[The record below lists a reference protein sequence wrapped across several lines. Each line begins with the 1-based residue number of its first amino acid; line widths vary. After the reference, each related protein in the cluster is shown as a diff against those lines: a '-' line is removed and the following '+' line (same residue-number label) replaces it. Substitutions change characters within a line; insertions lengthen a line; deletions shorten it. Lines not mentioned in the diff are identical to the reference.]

1 MNLIKTVP
9 EAQGLFRY
17 NPPCCNPRATIG
29 NFLFSFLHFRQQ
41 VSIGYLLLCTLIR
54 VRQGRSYHKP
64 VFLIYDP
71 VPVRKMMRQGIM

>member
-29 NFLFSFLHFRQQ
+29 NFLFSFLHFRQK
-41 VSIGYLLLCTLIR
+41 VSEKDAFFFCYAARLLSIFIFKTSL
-54 VRQGRSYHKP
+54 
-64 VFLIYDP
+64 VFSIISFGKVILQ
-71 VPVRKMMRQGIM
+71 K